1 MFNDISFPKNVVP
14 FYPFLGLQ
22 QNVLEIVFQVV
33 FFFLV
38 CIDGVFD
45 NENENYPAGIEIVVK
60 DKNLRYLTMM
70 YKFLSR

>member
-1 MFNDISFPKNVVP
+1 MFLKLYFR
-14 FYPFLGLQ
+14 L
-22 QNVLEIVFQVV
+22 
-33 FFFLV
+33 FFFV

-70 YKFLSR
+70 YKFLSRWYQGIAGANVREYFK